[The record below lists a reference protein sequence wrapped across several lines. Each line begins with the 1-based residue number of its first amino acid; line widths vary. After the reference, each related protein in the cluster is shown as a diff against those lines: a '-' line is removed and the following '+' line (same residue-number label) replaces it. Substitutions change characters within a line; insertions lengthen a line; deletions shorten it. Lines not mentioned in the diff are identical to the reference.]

1 MTKLYL
7 FVRRYLTVMMVFGA
21 AAAFAQ
27 QSVSG
32 KITSSDDGSGIPGV
46 NILEKGTTNGTV
58 SDADGGFTINVGS
71 SSTLVFSFVG
81 YLSQEISVGSQTSI
95 NVTLQSDVTSLSEI
109 VVVGYGSQDKKELT
123 SSVVTVTSKDF
134 NKGNIN
140 DPTQLLQGKVAG
152 LSIYNRGGDPNS
164 AAIIRLRGLST
175 VGANSQ
181 PLIVV
186 DGILGASLDN
196 VDPND
201 IESTT
206 VLKDGSAAAIY
217 GSRGS
222 SGVILVTTKSG
233 SNKTGAV
240 SVDFNSYVATSS
252 VFNRQP
258 VMSAS
263 QYIAAG
269 GNNLG
274 AVTDWQDLVTR
285 KGSTIVQ
292 NLGISGGNAN
302 TTFRISANLR
312 NVEGILKKSG
322 FDQINTRARLTHNAF
337 DNKLKIDVGTSFTS
351 RNTDLSFNEALRYAV
366 LFNPTAPVRFT
377 NGEFYQAILFDNFNP
392 VAIIEQNTAERKR
405 KTLNFGGKVSYDIL
419 KDLTVSVNF
428 GQQFETFNQYEY
440 YSRNSLFRGF
450 NRGGLARRATAES
463 SFTLLE
469 GYATYSKGFGK
480 VNMDLTGGYSY
491 QEDQFDV
498 LQVEL
503 GNFPS
508 DLLGYNAIETSGD
521 RISGNP
527 TLTNISSDKSPKN
540 KIIAFFGRINLNYD
554 NAIFFNASVRREG
567 SSKLGKNNQIGVF
580 PSAGLAVDIN
590 KYLQLSKVD
599 ILKLRV
605 GWGITG
611 SLPNEYGI
619 SQEQYNYGFNG
630 GGAVTIARAANPDLK
645 WEQKQEINLGVD
657 FGLSGRLVASLD
669 VYTRDIKDFI
679 LLNDKLDVAIF
690 PTNSRFENLGSLQTR
705 GIELKVDYTNVQV
718 GQVKWTPGIVV
729 SSYKTTLESYLP
741 NVAAQARAPLGAPG
755 QSGVNQVKIAVGE
768 EIGQIWGPVFSGITI
783 DDPTTPDKDEG
794 GAVVFADLNGD
805 GVVKANDQTFLDPTA
820 DYKKLGSGIPSVE
833 LGFTNKLTYKNW
845 DFNAFFRA
853 AFGHSLSN
861 NFRAFYEPIDK
872 GAINSYNRISTS
884 KAVAGLTESK
894 FSSLYVEKADFLKLD
909 NLSIGYNV
917 KLSPTSTV
925 KNIRFYGAGQNIF
938 VLTSYSGIDPEPV
951 LSDQGAADNGGFLPG
966 PDPLS
971 PGIDR
976 RNAYFTSRTFT
987 FGVSLGF

>member
-7 FVRRYLTVMMVFGA
+7 FVRRYLAVVMVLGA
-21 AAAFAQ
+21 ASAFAQ

-46 NILEKGTTNGTV
+46 NVLEKGTTNGTV
-58 SDADGGFTINVGS
+58 SDADGSYTINAGS
-71 SSTLVFSFVG
+71 GATLVFSFVG
-81 YLSQEISVGSQTSI
+81 YLSQEVSVGSQTSL
-95 NVTLQSDVTSLSEI
+95 NVTLQSDITSLSEV
-109 VVVGYGSQDKKELT
+109 VVVGYGTQDKKELT
-123 SSVVTVTSKDF
+123 SSVVTVSAKDF

-222 SGVILVTTKSG
+222 SGVILVTTKNG
-233 SNKTGAV
+233 SNKPGAV
-240 SVDFNSYVATSS
+240 SVDFNTYLASSS
-252 VFNRQP
+252 VYNKQP
-258 VMSAS
+258 VMSAD
-263 QYIAAG
+263 QYVAAG
-269 GNNLG
+269 GNDLG
-274 AVTDWQDLVTR
+274 AKTDWQDLVTR
-285 KGSTIVQ
+285 TGNTKVQ

-302 TTFRISANLR
+302 TTFRVSANFR
-312 NVEGILKKSG
+312 NVEGIIKKSG
-322 FDQINTRARLTHNAF
+322 FDQINTRARLTHKAF
-337 DNKLKIDVGTSFTS
+337 DNKLKIDISTSFTS
-351 RNTDLSFNEALRYAV
+351 RNTDLAFNEALRYAV
-366 LFNPTAPVRFT
+366 LYNPTAPVRFA
-377 NGEFYQAILFDNFNP
+377 NGNYYQAVLFDNFNP
-392 VAIIEQNTAERKR
+392 VAIIDQNTAERKR
-405 KTLNFGGKVSYDIL
+405 KTLNFGAQVSYEL
-419 KDLTVSVNF
+419 AKGLTVNLNF
-428 GQQFETFNQYEY
+428 GQQFETGNQYEY
-440 YSRNSLFRGF
+440 YSRNSLFRGY
-450 NRGGLARRATAES
+450 NRGGLARRANGES
-463 SFTLLE
+463 SFTLVE
-469 GYATYSKGFGK
+469 GFATYSKSFDK
-480 VNMDLTGGYSY
+480 LNMDLTGGYSY
-491 QEDQFDV
+491 QQEQFDG
-498 LQVEL
+498 LFVEL

-508 DLLGYNAIETSGD
+508 DQLGYNALQNSGD

-527 TLTNISSDKSPKN
+527 NLTNISSNKSPKN
-540 KIIAFFGRINLNYD
+540 KIIAFFGRLNLNYD
-554 NAIFFNASVRREG
+554 DAIFLNASVRREG
-567 SSKLGKNNQIGVF
+567 SSKLGVNNQIGVF
-580 PSAGLAVDIN
+580 PAAGLAVNLN
-590 KYLQLSKVD
+590 KYLQLPKVD

-619 SQEQYNYGFNG
+619 SQEQYGYSFSG

-657 FGLSGRLVASLD
+657 VGLSGRLVASLD

-679 LLNDKLDVAIF
+679 LLNDKLDVTKF
-690 PTNSRFENLGSLQTR
+690 PTNSRFENLGSLKTS
-705 GIELKVDYTNVQV
+705 GIELKVDYTNIQV

-741 NVAAQARAPLGAPG
+741 GVLAQARAPLGAPG
-755 QSGVNQVKIAVGE
+755 QSGVNQVRIAVGE
-768 EIGQIWGPVFSGITI
+768 EIGQIWGPVF
-783 DDPTTPDKDEG
+783 EG
-794 GAVVFADLNGD
+794 ANADGTVKFADVNGD
-805 GVVKANDQTFLDPTA
+805 GTVSVTDQTFLDPKA
-820 DYKKLGSGIPSVE
+820 DYKKLGSGIPSME

-872 GAINSYNRISTS
+872 GAINSYNRITTP

-909 NLSIGYNV
+909 NLSIGYNF

-925 KNIRFYGAGQNIF
+925 KNIRFYAAGQNVF

-951 LSDQGAADNGGFLPG
+951 LADQGAADNGNFLPG

-987 FGVSLGF
+987 FGLSIGL